1 MSLNRD
7 SANGGFVSMFLYISC
22 SLSSLRFSIL
32 HMVAASGLR
41 RVVCDGFVGCCV
53 SSKDRVGWIS
63 RSELMGVVENV
74 RFGDLH
80 PPIVKEFSGS
90 KLLLDVFGGCH
101 RCLYAARAPGSLSRS
116 FIV

>member
-1 MSLNRD
+1 
-7 SANGGFVSMFLYISC
+7 
-22 SLSSLRFSIL
+22 
-32 HMVAASGLR
+32 
-41 RVVCDGFVGCCV
+41 
-53 SSKDRVGWIS
+53 
-63 RSELMGVVENV
+63 LMGVVENV